1 MNKVP
6 YNSVE
11 LQYRISE
18 QVNKKQDRVPLERL
32 AYITCYL
39 FINSAKKNYKWN
51 IMESLTK
58 EYINHSNVAFL
69 ENISVEELNNM
80 IEKAKQDTIDSAAV
94 DRETEKMSERVDQM
108 LRKDG
113 MDMDVINEC
122 IKNGQPLPNDIADS
136 IIRREVAKRSSS
148 NTNLKVKEKVKEI
161 LAEREESKK
170 LFDSEESLDGGQS
183 IMDNKDNISDTLK
196 KMNIDIGIINNATN
210 KSIEKSNSTQE
221 ATP

>member
-1 MNKVP
+1 
-6 YNSVE
+6 
-11 LQYRISE
+11 
-18 QVNKKQDRVPLERL
+18 
-32 AYITCYL
+32 
-39 FINSAKKNYKWN
+39 
-51 IMESLTK
+51 MESLTK

>member
-1 MNKVP
+1 VNKVP